1 MDKNEHPYQY
11 YAFQFIECLIHAK
24 LLNYILLLNPHP
36 DLVKYISLLPFA
48 NEESKVW
55 ES

>member
-1 MDKNEHPYQY
+1 M
-11 YAFQFIECLIHAK
+11 HAK

-36 DLVKYISLLPFA
+36 DIVKYTLLFPFT
-48 NEESKVW
+48 NEENKIW